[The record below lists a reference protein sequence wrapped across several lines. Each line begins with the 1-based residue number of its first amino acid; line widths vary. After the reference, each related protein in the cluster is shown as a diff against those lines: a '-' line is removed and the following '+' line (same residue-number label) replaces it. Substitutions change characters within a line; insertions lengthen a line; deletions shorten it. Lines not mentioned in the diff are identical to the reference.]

1 MTLTYSDIIK
11 SVAEELQLPER
22 EVDRIYRAYWR
33 FIKDSI
39 ASLPLKD
46 DLTEEEFNAL
56 HTNFN
61 IPSIG
66 KLHCTY
72 DRYRRVKKRFEYIKQ
87 LQNGRLD

>member
-72 DRYRRVKKRFEYIKQ
+72 DRYKRVKKRFEYIKQ